1 MGIGVVGTR
10 VGSGVAGDRVG
21 GGRVGLPTG
30 AVRICMEG
38 IVGMCLEIIRI
49 PTGRVGIGASG
60 VFIGIGRV
68 GKGIPGE
75 DSARSVYFARPLRSS
90 PS

>member
-1 MGIGVVGTR
+1 MSAWVGIAGMRVGIGVVGTR
-10 VGSGVAGDRVG
+10 VGSGVVGKSVG

-49 PTGRVGIGASG
+49 PTGKVGLGASG
-60 VFIGIGRV
+60 VGIRIGGV
-68 GKGIPGE
+68 GK
-75 DSARSVYFARPLRSS
+75 
-90 PS
+90 

>member
-1 MGIGVVGTR
+1 MSAWVGIAGMRVGTEVVGTR
-10 VGSGVAGDRVG
+10 VGSGVAGNSVG

-49 PTGRVGIGASG
+49 PTGKVGLGASG
-60 VFIGIGRV
+60 VGIRIGGV
-68 GKGIPGE
+68 GK
-75 DSARSVYFARPLRSS
+75 
-90 PS
+90 

>member
-1 MGIGVVGTR
+1 MSAWVGIAGMRVGIGVVGTR
-10 VGSGVAGDRVG
+10 VGSGVAGNSVG

-49 PTGRVGIGASG
+49 PTGKVGLGASG
-60 VFIGIGRV
+60 VGIRIGGV
-68 GKGIPGE
+68 GK
-75 DSARSVYFARPLRSS
+75 
-90 PS
+90 

>member
-1 MGIGVVGTR
+1 MSAWVGIAGMRVGIGVVGTR
-10 VGSGVAGDRVG
+10 VGIGAVGTRVGSGVVGKSVG

-49 PTGRVGIGASG
+49 PTGKVGLGASG
-60 VFIGIGRV
+60 VGIRIGGV
-68 GKGIPGE
+68 GK
-75 DSARSVYFARPLRSS
+75 
-90 PS
+90 